1 MTVTDP
7 ARVPLPLPPAP
18 RLPRA
23 AQTALYFRDPPAF
36 LERCRRRFGPVFRVR
51 FVAAPRLVYV
61 AEPELARRVFQ
72 TDRDI
77 GRAGAVR
84 RDFLAPLVGE
94 HSLLCLDGEAWL
106 RQRRLLAPAFHGPA
120 VEGFAREIA
129 AIAAAEIEAWPLG
142 EALELRPRMQA
153 ITLEVILRVVFG
165 IRDASRLARLRE
177 LLPPLLEGRAWLAL
191 WVLPQ
196 PARERLMPGAR
207 PGLLARGPI
216 TRFRELRAEL
226 DRILYEQIRG
236 RRAAAG
242 GEPRDALAMMLA
254 ARDEAGKPLSDEELR
269 DELVTLLTA
278 GHETTA
284 TALAWALERLARHP
298 GCLARLRA
306 ELEAGDERYLDAV
319 VKETLRSRPVVIDAP
334 RLLDAPLRLN
344 GYEVPPRWYVAPAIP
359 LVHAHP
365 AAFPDADAF
374 RPERFLDGGADLQ
387 AWIPFGGGMRRCL
400 GSHLALVEMRAV
412 IAEVVRRLEIAPAS
426 PAPERQAIRH
436 VTLVPARGA
445 RLRLR
450 PAQAASGLA
459 TGAPVSSRP
468 ARSSRTLA
476 R

>member
-1 MTVTDP
+1 
-7 ARVPLPLPPAP
+7 
-18 RLPRA
+18 
-23 AQTALYFRDPPAF
+23 
-36 LERCRRRFGPVFRVR
+36 
-51 FVAAPRLVYV
+51 
-61 AEPELARRVFQ
+61 
-72 TDRDI
+72 
-77 GRAGAVR
+77 
-84 RDFLAPLVGE
+84 
-94 HSLLCLDGEAWL
+94 
-106 RQRRLLAPAFHGPA
+106 
-120 VEGFAREIA
+120 
-129 AIAAAEIEAWPLG
+129 WPLG

-254 ARDEAGKPLSDEELR
+254 ASDEELR

-319 VKETLRSRPVVIDAP
+319 VKETLRSRPVVI
-334 RLLDAPLRLN
+334 
-344 GYEVPPRWYVAPAIP
+344 
-359 LVHAHP
+359 
-365 AAFPDADAF
+365 
-374 RPERFLDGGADLQ
+374 
-387 AWIPFGGGMRRCL
+387 
-400 GSHLALVEMRAV
+400 
-412 IAEVVRRLEIAPAS
+412 
-426 PAPERQAIRH
+426 
-436 VTLVPARGA
+436 
-445 RLRLR
+445 
-450 PAQAASGLA
+450 
-459 TGAPVSSRP
+459 
-468 ARSSRTLA
+468 
-476 R
+476 